1 MIILIDRTDPEVR
14 IVLKGKFS
22 EDDAD
27 ALQRTFPELRRI
39 TVKQTDKN
47 QLKLFAEEE

>member
-1 MIILIDRTDPEVR
+1 MIIIIDRTDPDVR

-27 ALQRTFPELRRI
+27 AL
-39 TVKQTDKN
+39 
-47 QLKLFAEEE
+47 